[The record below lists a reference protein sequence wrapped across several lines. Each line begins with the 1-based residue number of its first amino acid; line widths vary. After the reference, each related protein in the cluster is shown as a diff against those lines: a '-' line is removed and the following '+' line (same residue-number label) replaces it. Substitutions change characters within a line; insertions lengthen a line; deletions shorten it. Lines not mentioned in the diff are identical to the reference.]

1 MIAKTRVVA
10 IHQPNFLPWLGFF
23 HKMTL
28 ADVFILLDNVP
39 FSKNSFQNR
48 IKIKSAQGEQW
59 LTVPVLTKGRFGQLT
74 REVPI
79 NNATRWQKAHLAA
92 LRTNYRR
99 APYYKKVLA
108 RLGPLYRK
116 TPARLA
122 AFNQYLIEA
131 VREQLELSA
140 ELVLASSLGVEGNGS
155 ELLLQLVQAVDGGLY
170 LSGSSG
176 RDYLDISIFQ
186 KAEIKVQFQQ
196 FQHPV
201 YPQLYGD
208 FIPRLSV
215 IDLLMNVGPSEAV
228 SYLQNDSLP
237 SQCAECKGE
246 QNTAPQ
252 LRGIQVKGDWQ

>member
-39 FSKNSFQNR
+39 FTKNSFQNR
-48 IKIKSAQGEQW
+48 VKIKSAQGEQW

-74 REVPI
+74 CEVLI
-79 NNATRWQKAHLAA
+79 NNNVRWQKTHLGA

-99 APYYKKVLA
+99 GPYYEEVLA
-108 RLGPLYRK
+108 WLGPSYREP
-116 TPARLA
+116 PARLA
-122 AFNQYLIEA
+122 AFNQYLIKA
-131 VREQLELSA
+131 VREQLGLSA
-140 ELVLASSLGVEGNGS
+140 ELVLASALGVGGNGS
-155 ELLLQLVQAVDGGLY
+155 ELLLQLVQAVDGDLY

-186 KAEIKVQFQQ
+186 KAGIKVQFQQ
-196 FQHPV
+196 FQHLV

-208 FIPRLSV
+208 FIPGLSLV
-215 IDLLMNVGPSEAV
+215 DLLMNVGPSKAV
-228 SYLQNDSLP
+228 SYLQNDSLS
-237 SQCAECKGE
+237 SQCAEWKGE

-252 LRGIQVKGDWQ
+252 L